1 MAAEAKREGDEHAR
15 GIKEKDAV
23 LRKYKKAEQD
33 IKVVRAKREPTFG
46 KTLLTAVARLNQ
58 NFLASVNR
66 SCICSRREI
75 IWSSFRT
82 VFD

>member
-33 IKVVRAKREPTFG
+33 IKVVRAKLEPTLG
-46 KTLLTAVARLNQ
+46 
-58 NFLASVNR
+58 
-66 SCICSRREI
+66 
-75 IWSSFRT
+75 
-82 VFD
+82 